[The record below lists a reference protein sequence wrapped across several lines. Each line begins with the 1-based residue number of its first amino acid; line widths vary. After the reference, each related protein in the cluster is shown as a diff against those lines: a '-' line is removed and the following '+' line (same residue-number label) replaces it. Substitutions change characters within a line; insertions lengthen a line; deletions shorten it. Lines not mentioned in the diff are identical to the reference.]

1 MRCPYCGGLNG
12 ENASFCAQCGRDFPP
27 TQVRQQPV
35 QPPHQQPQQSPYLP
49 TPRPVSRTTPPAQGA
64 TTRPAPPYQQP
75 RPPQQQPVSVPRP
88 APIQQPRIPVPPPQR
103 VVEPPTHFPPHT
115 MTHLR
120 ELQTEAMLYTL
131 VGDAVIVGRKKT
143 IRIVYRRCAAWEQ
156 VATLLKAFN
165 EQSAGTF
172 DTFIVQGVL
181 EQDTTPY
188 SFTNGQLQ
196 FDRGVRLGSQI
207 LNRFQ
212 IETGNGFE
220 SDSVRIVLS
229 E

>member
-1 MRCPYCGGLNG
+1 M
-12 ENASFCAQCGRDFPP
+12 A
-27 TQVRQQPV
+27 
-35 QPPHQQPQQSPYLP
+35 
-49 TPRPVSRTTPPAQGA
+49 
-64 TTRPAPPYQQP
+64 
-75 RPPQQQPVSVPRP
+75 
-88 APIQQPRIPVPPPQR
+88 
-103 VVEPPTHFPPHT
+103 
-115 MTHLR
+115 HLR
-120 ELQTEAMLYTL
+120 ELQAEAMPYTL
-131 VGDAVIVGRKKT
+131 VGDAIIVGRKKI

-181 EQDTTPY
+181 EQDKTPY